1 LVARKIILYKLHIVQ
16 WLNTYHLYLLSEIS
30 GAGDIEHCTQ
40 LEATLVERLALA
52 RLNLVSLTH
61 GPQTGRTILQL
72 WLLLCFLT
80 VLAIWKNRDG
90 PLGA

>member
-1 LVARKIILYKLHIVQ
+1 MCQASLKVCDFFLSDDLDLSTFRVKLQ

-52 RLNLVSLTH
+52 RLNLDRWINKHLISV
-61 GPQTGRTILQL
+61 
-72 WLLLCFLT
+72 
-80 VLAIWKNRDG
+80 
-90 PLGA
+90 

>member
-1 LVARKIILYKLHIVQ
+1 MVKETHKKLQ

-52 RLNLVSLTH
+52 RLNLDRWINKHLISV
-61 GPQTGRTILQL
+61 
-72 WLLLCFLT
+72 
-80 VLAIWKNRDG
+80 
-90 PLGA
+90 